1 MKRFQWRTLHQ
12 IKVTEAGCYATH
24 SFDRAGIKSG
34 EDERYA
40 LCSNYTLTLRFKA
53 QNAPQNKAAG
63 DISIKGDEEET
74 SLEHEP
80 SPARAHQ

>member
-1 MKRFQWRTLHQ
+1 MKHRGRASFPVTHQ
-12 IKVTEAGCYATH
+12 IKVSEAGCYVTH
-24 SFDRAGIKSG
+24 SFDRAGINSG
-34 EDERYA
+34 EDER
-40 LCSNYTLTLRFKA
+40 LLKLTLRFKA

-74 SLEHEP
+74 SLEHKP